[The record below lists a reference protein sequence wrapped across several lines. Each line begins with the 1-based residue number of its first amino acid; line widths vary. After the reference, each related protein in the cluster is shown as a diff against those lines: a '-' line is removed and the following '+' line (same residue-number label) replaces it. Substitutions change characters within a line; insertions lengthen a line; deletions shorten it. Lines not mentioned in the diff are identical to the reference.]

1 MDNPNDLF
9 AGLVGQAAA
18 TALLQAALDQ
28 QRLAPAYL
36 FSGADGVG
44 RALAARR
51 FLEGVIA
58 GPAGDPS
65 VRRRLQEG
73 NHPDLLWLEPTYQHQ
88 GQLIAASEA
97 LAAGISRKA
106 PPQLRLEQVRSV
118 SQFLGRRPLESPRCL
133 VVIEAVEA
141 MAEGAANALLKTLE
155 EPGGG
160 LLILLNRGAGTPA
173 HHDPLPLPADSL
185 SPPQPR
191 RDRRGVAAPGALAGL
206 GLSGR
211 RRSRDHGRIWGEP
224 RSAGIAG
231 AGGRLARCPA
241 AVPRALACPAGG
253 SGRAA
258 LELGQSVP
266 GSGLPPGPGQANG
279 DPIEAL
285 ALARD
290 LCEALDGEQQ
300 LWLLNRW
307 QWRLWRQRPDPGV
320 QRRLEGLRSHLRSY
334 VQPRLAWEVALL
346 ELSGLVGPEPATRPK
361 RALAALEPRGWSLLA
376 PKPKAPGQAP

>member
-1 MDNPNDLF
+1 MTNPNDLF

-65 VRRRLQEG
+65 VRRRLQDG

-88 GQLIAASEA
+88 GQLVAASEA

-118 SQFLGRRPLESPRCL
+118 SQFLGRRPLESPRAL

-160 LLILLNRGAGTPA
+160 LLILLTAAPERLLTTIRSRCQQIPFRR
-173 HHDPLPLPADSL
+173 L
-185 SPPQPR
+185 SPAEIAEVLQRQEPLLSGVQAAGMPETSHGSGVQP
-191 RDRRGVAAPGALAGL
+191 DPPELLELAAGSPGALLQCREQWRALPEGLVERLWGL
-206 GLSGR
+206 GSP
-211 RRSRDHGRIWGEP
+211 S
-224 RSAGIAG
+224 
-231 AGGRLARCPA
+231 
-241 AVPRALACPAGG
+241 
-253 SGRAA
+253 
-258 LELGQSVP
+258 LGQ
-266 GSGLPPGPGQANG
+266 GSRPGPSPASGN
-279 DPIEAL
+279 PIEAL

-300 LWLLNRW
+300 LWLLNWW

-346 ELSGLVGPEPATRPK
+346 ELSGLVGP
-361 RALAALEPRGWSLLA
+361 
-376 PKPKAPGQAP
+376 

>member
-1 MDNPNDLF
+1 MADPIDLF

-18 TALLQAALDQ
+18 TALLQAALNQ

-44 RALAARR
+44 RSVAARR

-58 GPAGDPS
+58 GPGGSPS
-65 VRRRLQEG
+65 VRRRLLEG

-88 GQLIAASEA
+88 GQLIPASEA
-97 LAAGISRKA
+97 LAAGITRKA

-160 LLILLNRGAGTPA
+160 LLILLTAAPERLLSTIRSRCQQIPFRR
-173 HHDPLPLPADSL
+173 L
-185 SPPQPR
+185 SPAEIAEVLQRQEPVPGS
-191 RDRRGVAAPGALAGL
+191 DPKAPGDPEGALEPGAHADPPELLELAAGSPGALLQCREQWRALPEGL
-206 GLSGR
+206 AERLWSLGSLPQGQGS
-211 RRSRDHGRIWGEP
+211 
-224 RSAGIAG
+224 RSAGPG
-231 AGGRLARCPA
+231 K
-241 AVPRALACPAGG
+241 GG
-253 SGRAA
+253 S
-258 LELGQSVP
+258 
-266 GSGLPPGPGQANG
+266 
-279 DPIEAL
+279 PIEAL

-290 LCEALDGEQQ
+290 LSEALDGEQQ
-300 LWLLNRW
+300 LWLLNWW
-307 QWRLWRQRPDPGV
+307 QWRLWRQRPDPDV
-320 QRRLEGLRSHLRSY
+320 QRRLESLRSHLRSY

-346 ELSGLVGPEPATRPK
+346 ELSGLV
-361 RALAALEPRGWSLLA
+361 SH
-376 PKPKAPGQAP
+376 